1 MKGHQMSRAP
11 RIVLGLGAATAF
23 LAPAGPAMAATFY
36 GSVGPGM
43 TITLKRGNG
52 NDVTSVA
59 PGRHTFVIRD
69 RSTAHNFVL
78 LRGQTELRRT
88 GVEFRGK
95 RTWTVRI
102 RRGARYRYHCST
114 HPTAMRGSFR
124 VT

>member
-1 MKGHQMSRAP
+1 MSRVS
-11 RIVLGLGAATAF
+11 RIVPVLVAASAF
-23 LAPAGPAMAATFY
+23 LVLAGTASAATFY

-43 TITLKRGNG
+43 TIALKRGNG